1 MDAKTQQLIE
11 KIKGNAGLAQQL
23 LSSAEGRKLLQL
35 LSSSD
40 GGAALQRS
48 AQNAAK
54 GNTADLAKM
63 ISSLMNDPEAA
74 ALMQRISEMA
84 KK

>member
-35 LSSSD
+35 LSCSD

-54 GNTADLAKM
+54 GNTAELAKM

>member
-23 LSSAEGRKLLQL
+23 LSSAEGRKLLQI

-40 GGAALQRS
+40 GGAALKRS
-48 AQNAAK
+48 AQSAAA
-54 GNTADLAKM
+54 GNTAELAKM
-63 ISSLMNDPEAA
+63 ISALMNDPEAA